1 MAAQSPAIAEIAL
14 QLEAAAAQIHVLST
28 LPGAERFE
36 YIKQAIE
43 DVKAQVETVKNEV
56 SAIDGK
62 IDKMRSDFE
71 LHRTVTTKYNTKV
84 EAWVHNE
91 RMRTAN
97 KRVTDTNAGLAALY
111 DLRTNKP
118 IHNFPLTANGFHQL
132 DRSTCDR
139 ICCALD
145 WAAPSLSLRDQQN
158 FLIDQTGFGGT
169 ID

>member
-71 LHRTVTTKYNTKV
+71 LHRTVTTNTIPK
-84 EAWVHNE
+84 
-91 RMRTAN
+91 
-97 KRVTDTNAGLAALY
+97 
-111 DLRTNKP
+111 LR
-118 IHNFPLTANGFHQL
+118 HG
-132 DRSTCDR
+132 STTRECEQ
-139 ICCALD
+139 
-145 WAAPSLSLRDQQN
+145 PTSE
-158 FLIDQTGFGGT
+158 
-169 ID
+169 